1 MTTKNSLALEIKDL
15 LSGLS
20 EHGSQHLTETET
32 DLVQTNVLLGEAIEK
47 LSASFMAI
55 HSAVSAQQQLVNDL
69 LAQAATVTPAMAALR
84 EQANQIDLHVNAAV
98 TGLQFQDMTDQL
110 IGRAMRRLI
119 GFRDVLEVLGTHS
132 ASIPADVDQARL
144 LALLGTTNDKLKT
157 QSSNLENE
165 LWKAVRQTHMESG
178 DVELF

>member
-1 MTTKNSLALEIKDL
+1 MTIKNSLALELKEL

-20 EHGSQHLTETET
+20 EHGSQHLTEIET
-32 DLVQTNVLLGEAIEK
+32 DLVQTNVLLSEAIEK

-55 HSAVSAQQQLVNDL
+55 HEAVSAQQQLVDTL
-69 LAQAATVTPAMAALR
+69 LAQAPAAAVGELR
-84 EQANQIDLHVNAAV
+84 TKAVQIDQHVNAAV
-98 TGLQFQDMTDQL
+98 TGLQFQDMTNQL
-110 IGRAMRRLI
+110 IGRAMRRLV
-119 GFRDVLEVLGTHS
+119 GVRDVLEVLGTHS
-132 ASIPADVDQARL
+132 SAIPADAGPELLQAL
-144 LALLGTTNDKLKT
+144 LAKTNGSIKT